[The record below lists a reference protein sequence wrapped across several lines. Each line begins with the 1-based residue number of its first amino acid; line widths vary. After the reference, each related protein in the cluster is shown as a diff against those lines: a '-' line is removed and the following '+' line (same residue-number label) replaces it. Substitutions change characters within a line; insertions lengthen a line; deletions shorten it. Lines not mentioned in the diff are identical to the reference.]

1 MSELERAEDAGRLIA
16 RGLDG
21 KRRPA
26 GDPTYRELLQ
36 RFRADSGFRILVEAT
51 ARGLGLLVLG
61 ATDHGLSLGAE
72 DDGVFAERLV
82 DYRKQMT
89 VDERMAH
96 GLIHLAIA
104 AWCFPTAQHL
114 DDVESVVGAR
124 LGVGR
129 LVRYLVDLCEELK
142 ARGGHDPVD
151 GEAALAPAWMS
162 LLARAETRTT
172 RDGRRSPG
180 TLGGMVAHALEHLEQ
195 GGLLRRVGDED
206 GGTFQALGAFRL
218 QVRELAAVEL
228 FQLVRRLGERG

>member
-1 MSELERAEDAGRLIA
+1 VSELERAEDAGRLIA

-36 RFRADSGFRILVEAT
+36 RFRADSSFRVVVEAA

-72 DDGVFAERLV
+72 DDGVFAERLA
-82 DYRKQMT
+82 DYRRQMT

-114 DDVESVVGAR
+114 DEAESVVGAR
-124 LGVGR
+124 MGVGR

-142 ARGGHDPVD
+142 ARGGEDPLD
-151 GEAALAPAWMS
+151 GAPALASAWS
-162 LLARAETRTT
+162 AILARAETRTT

-195 GGLLRRVGDED
+195 GGLVRKVGDED
-206 GGTFQALGAFRL
+206 GGTFQALGSYRL
-218 QVRELAAVEL
+218 QVREMAAVEAFAL
-228 FQLVRRLGERG
+228 IRRLGGRG